1 MAYAMVIWEVE
12 VMEDS
17 PGEMG
22 LGRLFRIL
30 DDPSLEIFSS
40 ARNSFYY

>member
-1 MAYAMVIWEVE
+1 MVIWGEGVK
-12 VMEDS
+12 EDS
-17 PGEMG
+17 PDEMG

-40 ARNSFYY
+40 AGSSFYY